1 MQDEVLNARPNAT
14 LGTIRNEDWK
24 VMVNL
29 KDPGGPNGQI
39 NHGKTNLN
47 NSDNANRQV
56 RCHSFQHLLKMQQHT
71 TAIRNG

>member
-29 KDPGGPNGQI
+29 KDPGGPNG
-39 NHGKTNLN
+39 
-47 NSDNANRQV
+47 
-56 RCHSFQHLLKMQQHT
+56 
-71 TAIRNG
+71 